1 MPGLSDAFELI
12 ERIKLVDGGKVMQVE
27 YIMTDPQ
34 MWEGEW
40 RSTKRYNRQ
49 DHTDINEAVCIVQ
62 YNANLPGTNLGSE
75 TAAER
80 GQSEI
85 EGVSE

>member
-1 MPGLSDAFELI
+1 
-12 ERIKLVDGGKVMQVE
+12 
-27 YIMTDPQ
+27 
-34 MWEGEW
+34 MWEGECT
-40 RSTKRYNRQ
+40 STKRYNRQ
-49 DHTDINEAVCIVQ
+49 DHTDINEANCILQ

-75 TAAER
+75 TAEER